1 VTPPSITL
9 VHDWLN
15 QRGGA
20 EDVLETLV
28 SLYPRSPILTSI
40 YAPGL
45 MPDSYRSW
53 DIRPLWLDRLP
64 GIHRHHQRYLP
75 AYPLGWDGVHLKQPG
90 VVLSNKS
97 GFCHGVHTGPQTLH
111 ICYCLAPTR
120 YVWELDA
127 YLLRE
132 GLGPVVSL
140 ALRPLI
146 ALLKRWDYAAAQRVH
161 HFIAI
166 SREIQA
172 RIKKY
177 YHRDSI
183 IIYPPVDTARFV
195 PADHFEDFYL
205 VVSRLIPY
213 KRIDLAVEACTR
225 LGLPLKIA
233 GRGRD
238 LDRLRQIAG
247 PTVEFLGYVTDEQV
261 ADLMARCKALLF
273 PGLEDFGITP
283 VQAQA
288 AGRPVI
294 AFKGGGALDTVIDGV
309 TGILFEE
316 QTVESLMEA
325 IQPCC
330 ARMRSSSMCRCSKA
344 GCRPTSMPPG
354 MRFRTPAERLAV
366 RRAPRYGISGL
377 AERISS
383 SWNCC
388 SSSACCC
395 AAGG

>member
-1 VTPPSITL
+1 MTPPSITL

-28 SLYPRSPILTSI
+28 AMYPRSPVVTGI
-40 YAPGL
+40 YAPDL
-45 MPDSYRSW
+45 MPENYRFW
-53 DIRPLWLDRLP
+53 DIRPLWIDRLP
-64 GIHRHHQRYLP
+64 GIHRHHQRYLL
-75 AYPLGWDGVHLKQPG
+75 AYPLAWGGVRLNQPG

-97 GFCHGVHTGPQTLH
+97 GFCHGLHTGPQTLH
-111 ICYCLAPTR
+111 ICYCLTPTR

-140 ALRPLI
+140 GLRPLI
-146 ALLKRWDYAAAQRVH
+146 AALKRWDYAAAQRVH

-177 YHRDSI
+177 YNRDST
-183 IIYPPVDTARFV
+183 IIYPPVDTARFT
-195 PADHFEDFYL
+195 PAKKHEDFYL

-238 LDRLRQIAG
+238 LERLRQIAG
-247 PTVEFLGYVTDEQV
+247 PTVEFLGYVTNEQV
-261 ADLMARCKALLF
+261 ADLMARCQALIF

-309 TGILFEE
+309 TGILFEA
-316 QTVESLMEA
+316 QTVESVIDALN
-325 IQPCC
+325 
-330 ARMRSSSMCRCSKA
+330 
-344 GCRPTSMPPG
+344 
-354 MRFRTPAERLAV
+354 RFDPAAFDPALLRAHAQQFDVSVFQNRLRAYIDAAWDDF
-366 RRAPRYGISGL
+366 RR
-377 AERISS
+377 
-383 SWNCC
+383 
-388 SSSACCC
+388 
-395 AAGG
+395 